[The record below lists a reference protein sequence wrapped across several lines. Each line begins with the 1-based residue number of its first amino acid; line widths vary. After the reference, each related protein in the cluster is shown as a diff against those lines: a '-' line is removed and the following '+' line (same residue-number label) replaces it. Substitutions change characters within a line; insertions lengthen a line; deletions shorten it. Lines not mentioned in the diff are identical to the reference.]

1 MPSMTEQ
8 RRAPWQYEMTVSK
21 MMLKSWSV
29 LPCFK
34 GVYSLCYTNCKTFR
48 FCYSMQ
54 FKSGR
59 DVWKLKLT
67 FFPQLTFFLFFLPD
81 FNYTSEGSDCCRLTY
96 LLPQTCFSST
106 FFSGKIGHSIKYF
119 LIVFF
124 CLFLVIYL
132 FKRSLSWI
140 VICQITGEIR
150 FDYMI
155 LFVTFSPSHPKH
167 ELSLFLLY

>member
-1 MPSMTEQ
+1 
-8 RRAPWQYEMTVSK
+8 
-21 MMLKSWSV
+21 
-29 LPCFK
+29 
-34 GVYSLCYTNCKTFR
+34 
-48 FCYSMQ
+48 MQ

-124 CLFLVIYL
+124 CLFFFIYL
-132 FKRSLSWI
+132 FKRDLCLELLY
-140 VICQITGEIR
+140 VKLLER
-150 FDYMI
+150 FVLI
-155 LFVTFSPSHPKH
+155 IWFC
-167 ELSLFLLY
+167 LSLFPPHIPSMNYPYFSSTKHLNEILEYCYDPKTDSLQLHSKVTVVTVCMRTKIEIKLRKDTFQISEV